1 MSLSTVAAALAALSA
16 LAAPAEKQSWEST
29 VKPETNAVFLPRSAL
44 VEVDGAPRGRGSVHL
59 EIEDRTR
66 TFRVRVSAE
75 GFETQ
80 EAVVEAARVAD
91 KDFALALRPAGYAKP
106 VAARDASSMAL
117 AAAALLRAGRVDDAA
132 DYAEWSLRS
141 GNTPLANRVLGDVW
155 RRRGDR
161 DQATRYYTMYLSI
174 AEHPRDEAEIR
185 AWLLQDKAGDITI
198 PAK

>member
-1 MSLSTVAAALAALSA
+1 MSLSTVAAVLAALSA
-16 LAAPAEKQSWEST
+16 LAAPAEKQSWETT

-44 VEVDGAPRGRGSVHL
+44 VEVDGEPRGRGSVHL

-106 VAARDASSMAL
+106 VDARDASSMAL

-132 DYAEWSLRS
+132 DYAEQSLRG

-161 DQATRYYTMYLSI
+161 DQATRFYTMYLSI

-198 PAK
+198 PAE

>member
-1 MSLSTVAAALAALSA
+1 MSLSTVLAVLAALST
-16 LAAPAEKQSWEST
+16 LAAPAEKQSWDST
-29 VKPETNAVFLPRSAL
+29 VKPQTNAVFLPRSAL
-44 VEVDGAPRGRGSVHL
+44 VEVDGEPRGRGAVSL

-66 TFRVRVSAE
+66 KFKVRVSAE

-91 KDFALALRPAGYAKP
+91 KDFALALRPAGYTKP
-106 VAARDASSMAL
+106 VDARDASSMAL
-117 AAAALLRAGRVDDAA
+117 AASALLRAGRVDDAA
-132 DYAEWSLRS
+132 DYAEQSLRG

-161 DQATRYYTMYLSI
+161 DQATRFYTMYLSL
-174 AEHPRDEAEIR
+174 ADHPRDEAEIR

-198 PAK
+198 PAE